1 MNFYYDKLRI
11 INYRQGLKSHDND
24 QALAKK
30 NEEEAEE
37 PHQRD
42 GEAGGG
48 SSGVIE
54 GRSFADTVKN

>member
-1 MNFYYDKLRI
+1 M
-11 INYRQGLKSHDND
+11 INCRQGLKSHDND
-24 QALAKK
+24 QALAQK

-37 PHQRD
+37 PHQQD